1 MIHTWTSQFEGYPT
15 ESDRGSVTNL
25 AQRNI
30 KEAFGE
36 RFSENHYLD
45 PLVGAECYHL
55 LGKSTVVEIVDET
68 PSTNLVEG
76 GVQHYGGL
84 FYDNGITMDGA
95 SAGDH
100 TTLINREASDHP
112 QYIERDAIAGFVEI
126 TGPISFG
133 TSDKLSG
140 MQTTYAT
147 PNTKEAISRGQHLGV
162 AGAGGSKHL
171 DEMLVLAGGDK
182 IGYGKLK
189 IASTNYDFNITGDW
203 ISCNFAD
210 FCFMPLAIV
219 SPSDATVLQLALST
233 VDSDDYVGR
242 IALTRVAGTNGVWTF
257 KCYYPDT

>member
-36 RFSENHYLD
+36 RFSEGHYLD

-68 PSTNLVEG
+68 QSTNLVEG
-76 GVQHYGGL
+76 AIQHYGGL

-100 TTLINREASDHP
+100 TTLINRDASDHP
-112 QYIERDAIAGFVEI
+112 QYIERDAVAGFIEI
-126 TGPISFG
+126 TGALDFG
-133 TSDKLSG
+133 VENKLSG
-140 MQTTYAT
+140 MATTYGV
-147 PNTKEAISRGQHLGV
+147 PVSGEAISRGQHLGV

-171 DEMLVLAGGDK
+171 DETLVLASGDK

-189 IASTNYDFNITGDW
+189 VASTNYDFNIGDGW
-203 ISCNFAD
+203 VFCNFAD
-210 FCFMPLAIV
+210 SCFMPLAIV
-219 SPSDATVLQLALST
+219 SPSDTTILELALST

-242 IALTRVAGTNGVWTF
+242 IALATAGGTVGVWTF
-257 KCYYPDT
+257 KCYYPNT